1 MLEVLVQ
8 FVVLIIVLGLLYW
21 VLTLLPLPEPL
32 KQIVIMVTIIIFV
45 LWLISVLLGYAPSPP
60 VRRR

>member
-32 KQIVIMVTIIIFV
+32 KQIVIVVAIIIFV
-45 LWLISVLLGYAPSPP
+45 LWLTSVLLGYAPAPP